1 LHTANDAKDCVKQP
15 IRHIAAKDPYRMQPS
30 PKPFISYSINREDV
44 LLNRLFGA
52 RDRGFFVDVGA
63 AHPVFENDT
72 KALSDRGWTGI
83 NIEPNVTF
91 FRELEAGRPRDR
103 NLNLAV
109 GDEPGILT
117 FHEVVDTGLSTLD
130 PDAAREAASKGFK
143 VVEHQVEVRS
153 LRQILEKAAAPAID
167 LLKVDVEGFE
177 LKVLASNDWERFR
190 PRLIMTEAT
199 YPQTPVRR
207 PDHITPFLAERGYR
221 HVHFDGLNDYYAE
234 VGFQIPAGVFDV
246 PLNVFDEVTPFSEV
260 LLKQAR
266 DSLANDVQTLTQ
278 EKSAADTYIASLKD
292 ALRAS
297 NVRAEDYSD
306 RILAMTVDLQ
316 RANQEIVN
324 LRSEIT
330 ELLGVGAE
338 RGGPSMIEQ
347 VRRMESQL
355 EQLRAS
361 SSWRVTRPLR
371 AIAHPRRTLMYM
383 LKRLTR

>member
-1 LHTANDAKDCVKQP
+1 
-15 IRHIAAKDPYRMQPS
+15 MQPRT
-30 PKPFISYSINREDV
+30 KPFISFSINREDV
-44 LLNRLFGA
+44 LLNRLFGN
-52 RDRGFFVDVGA
+52 RDSGFFVDVGA

-91 FRELEAGRPRDR
+91 FRELADKRPRDR

-130 PDAAREAASKGFK
+130 PEAAREAASKGFT
-143 VVEHQVEVRS
+143 VVDHQVEVQS
-153 LRQILEKAAAPAID
+153 LRQIQEEAAPVSID

-190 PRLIMTEAT
+190 PLLIMTEAT

-207 PDHITPFLAERGYR
+207 PDHITPYLAERGYR

-234 VGFQIPAGVFDV
+234 AGFVIPSGVFDV
-246 PLNVFDEVTPFSEV
+246 PLNVFDDVTPISEV
-260 LLKQAR
+260 LLTQAR
-266 DSLANDVQTLTQ
+266 DSLANDVKALTH
-278 EKSAADTYIASLKD
+278 EKSEADAYIASLND

-297 NVRAEDYSD
+297 NVRAAEYSE

-324 LRSEIT
+324 LRSEISG
-330 ELLGVGAE
+330 LLGLGAE
-338 RGGPSMIEQ
+338 HGGTSMIEQ
-347 VRRMESQL
+347 MTGLQH
-355 EQLRAS
+355 QIDMMRAS
-361 SSWRVTRPLR
+361 SSWRLTRPLR
-371 AIAHPRRTLMYM
+371 VIAHPRRALKFM
-383 LKRLTR
+383 LKRLER